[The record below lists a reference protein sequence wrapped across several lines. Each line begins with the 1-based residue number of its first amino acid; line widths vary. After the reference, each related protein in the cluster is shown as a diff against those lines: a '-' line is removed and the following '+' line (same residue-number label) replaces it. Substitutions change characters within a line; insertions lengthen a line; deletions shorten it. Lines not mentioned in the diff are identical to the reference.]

1 MSERHYTLKQ
11 HIFFTEKRQ
20 VHNFSHKRQQNCKQE
35 MTANTAPQ
43 LVNIPSKS
51 QTGDVDEDD
60 DSIGGYDTN
69 DSILLGEDDAAS
81 RGGVGAG
88 GGDGTDSSLSVSSR
102 DNYGSNGS
110 SSGAGGGIAKR
121 QNRTVQHLRML
132 LGSILV
138 AVVGVSIVGFLHL
151 QNTKKEQFETEFK
164 AQASK
169 VIDGFKSDKL
179 SKLQSLEA
187 LSTSITN
194 YAKDSNLTWPFVKIS
209 NSADYFEPYLALSDA
224 ASIVLMPI
232 VGARQR
238 IEWEEYSVEHSTWID
253 EDIQRNHDKM
263 HEKSQG
269 STIYHH
275 GDDHNENSGYDH
287 QNRHRRMTEYYLTD
301 EIKAMHPEQ
310 LDILDANAGTGAE
323 RHQQQHRKAQYFSED
338 EAMWDKS
345 ISTYIKNYVG
355 LDVSPGPWIV
365 WWQYAPVIQNR
376 WFVNFNRLAYEHFA
390 DDSQAI
396 MDGKAAVSRTQ
407 SFNPG
412 LDFQSTRDFT
422 FTNDLLTAG
431 GNQDGYTPGEPI
443 GYIYYPVFE
452 DFHNKKVVSILMMT
466 VYWKSYFRGK
476 CFTFGMGVCL
486 CDV

>member
-1 MSERHYTLKQ
+1 MAAS
-11 HIFFTEKRQ
+11 
-20 VHNFSHKRQQNCKQE
+20 V
-35 MTANTAPQ
+35 NTTPQ

-51 QTGDVDEDD
+51 QSADDEEEDV
-60 DSIGGYDTN
+60 SIGGYDT
-69 DSILLGEDDAAS
+69 
-81 RGGVGAG
+81 GV
-88 GGDGTDSSLSVSSR
+88 GGDGTDSSLSASSR
-102 DNYGSNGS
+102 DNNNTGNGTSSNGGS
-110 SSGAGGGIAKR
+110 AGGGGSITKR

-132 LGSILV
+132 LGSILI

-151 QNTKKEQFETEFK
+151 QNTKKVQFQTEFK

-179 SKLQSLEA
+179 SKLQSLDA

-194 YAKDSNLTWPFVKIS
+194 YANDSNLTWPFVKIS
-209 NSADYFEPYLALSDA
+209 NSADYFEPYLALSGA

-253 EDIQRNHDKM
+253 EDLQRNYDKL
-263 HEKSQG
+263 HVDKSQD
-269 STIYHH
+269 STTYFHH
-275 GDDHNENSGYDH
+275 GDDNHDENSGYDH
-287 QNRHRRMTEYYLTD
+287 QNRKMTENHGERNHRHHRRMTEYYLTE
-301 EIKAMHPEQ
+301 EIKAMYPEQ
-310 LDILDANAGTGAE
+310 LDVLDANAAATSEGSE
-323 RHQQQHRKAQYFSED
+323 RRHRKTQYFIED
-338 EAMWDKS
+338 EGRWDKS
-345 ISTYIKNYVG
+345 ISSYIKNYVG

-365 WWQYAPVIQNR
+365 WWQYAPVIQKR

-390 DDSQAI
+390 DYSQAI

-431 GNQDGYTPGEPI
+431 GNRDGYTPGEPI

-466 VYWKSYFRGK
+466 VYWKSYFRGMWFAFRE
-476 CFTFGMGVCL
+476 CVWL
-486 CDV
+486 CDF